1 MGLFLYLCKAA
12 KFLTWESVPSL
23 NYFRYFTALFYIDD
37 NVHQKA
43 EEPGSEAQDCNPSTW
58 KLRQED
64 YSEFEVN
71 LSMTWKGVAVV
82 VVGGENYTCKYL
94 MLMYITLLV

>member
-1 MGLFLYLCKAA
+1 M
-12 KFLTWESVPSL
+12 

-43 EEPGSEAQDCNPSTW
+43 EETGSEAQDCNPSTW

-71 LSMTWKGVAVV
+71 LSMT
-82 VVGGENYTCKYL
+82 
-94 MLMYITLLV
+94 